1 MLKKR
6 GGSSRALK
14 GLSDTIERL
23 RGAASHECDS
33 GKQEGKGAGLE
44 PESSNARIRTSFSV
58 TMMVIT
64 PGERPLC
71 SRA

>member
-6 GGSSRALK
+6 AGSSRALK

-33 GKQEGKGAGLE
+33 GKQEGEGAGLR
-44 PESSNARIRTSFSV
+44 PEIRTLAFALPFPSQ
-58 TMMVIT
+58 
-64 PGERPLC
+64 
-71 SRA
+71 